1 MARYQYRFLTDN
13 ITTDRD
19 SLPPNVRLSYQ
30 IESTPKARDMPDT
43 SVRQSYHTDNVGPL
57 LSYDPVSIVSSEK
70 QKRRRNHTVTQSQQI
85 SPSLFATLPVT

>member
-30 IESTPKARDMPDT
+30 MENIPRTRDF
-43 SVRQSYHTDNVGPL
+43 SFIVVKQSNHTDNVGPL
-57 LSYDPVSIVSSEK
+57 LSYDPVSVVNSEK
-70 QKRRRNHTVTQSQQI
+70 
-85 SPSLFATLPVT
+85 